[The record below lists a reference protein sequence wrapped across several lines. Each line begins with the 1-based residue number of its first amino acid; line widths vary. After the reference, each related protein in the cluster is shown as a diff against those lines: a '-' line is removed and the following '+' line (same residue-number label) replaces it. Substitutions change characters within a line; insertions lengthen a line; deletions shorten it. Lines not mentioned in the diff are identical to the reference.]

1 MSHSLKQNF
10 IEMASTAL
18 DVASLR
24 YPPFV
29 YGGACNEAPVFCFH
43 EVEPESFEA
52 QIEFLAA
59 NGYHTITTDELFNP
73 PDKSV
78 MLTFDDGWGS
88 LWSVGLPL
96 IKKHDIRI
104 VVFLAAGRIGHHPF
118 LTWDQIG
125 EMHESGLVD
134 FQSHTLT
141 HSRIF
146 CSPKI
151 MDFAHPSLKYGPL
164 DAPEWESQPYSLG
177 RPIYES
183 YPRMGCRRYLEDEDL
198 RQACESSAASPGF
211 FDRSDWRNDLK
222 KLVHQHPPRGRFET
236 EEESAQALWRELA
249 DSKSLI
255 EEHLIKPVKHVCYPW
270 HCYSKLAVDLSAGA
284 GYEMSFVAKISGRYR
299 GIQPGSPTLIARIG
313 GDFFFRLPGKGRAPL
328 LRILLS
334 KVARRVRG
342 T

>member
-1 MSHSLKQNF
+1 
-10 IEMASTAL
+10 MASTAL

-29 YGGACNEAPVFCFH
+29 YGGQVKEVPVFCFH
-43 EVEPESFEA
+43 EVEPQTFEA
-52 QIEFLAA
+52 QLQFLNA

-96 IKKHDIRI
+96 IKKYDIRI

-118 LTWDQIG
+118 LTWEQVA
-125 EMHESGLVD
+125 EMHETGLVD
-134 FQSHTLT
+134 YQSHTLT
-141 HSRIF
+141 HSRVF
-146 CSPKI
+146 CSPKVL
-151 MDFAHPSLKYGPL
+151 DFANPSLKYGVL
-164 DAPEWESQPYSLG
+164 DSPEWESQPYSLG
-177 RPIYES
+177 RPIYQS
-183 YPRMGCRRYLEDEDL
+183 YPRLGDCRRYLEDEDL
-198 RQACESSAASPGF
+198 RLACESSAASPGF
-211 FDRSDWRNDLK
+211 FDRSDWRDDLK
-222 KLVHQHPPRGRFET
+222 KLVRGHPRSGRFET
-236 EEESAQALWRELA
+236 DEEREQALRRELA

-255 EEHLIKPVKHVCYPW
+255 EEHLNKQIKHVCYPW
-270 HCYSKLAVDLSAGA
+270 HCYSKLAVDLSSKA
-284 GYEMSFVAKISGRYR
+284 GYECSYVAKVSGRYR
-299 GIQPGSPTLIARIG
+299 GIQYGNPTLVARIG

-328 LRILLS
+328 MRILLS